1 MNRVC
6 LAAFLIL
13 GTVVRIHC
21 GQPTP
26 GAGGKVV
33 EGTPTPVAAAES
45 VAEPALATTEPAPAA
60 LASEEATDSQATS
73 APPATKTATHLP
85 SRTPT
90 LSPSPVASP
99 TSTTLSTRVTV
110 EGVIDR
116 GAMNV
121 RAGPGTEFP
130 IVSVVYEGQEV
141 TIVGKTQDGSWVLM
155 LTTDGQ
161 QGWGWR
167 EFIAIESLE
176 RVEISPLIL
185 ETPTS
190 APA

>member
-13 GTVVRIHC
+13 GAVVRIHC

-26 GAGGKVV
+26 GAGGKAV
-33 EGTPTPVAAAES
+33 EGTATPVAAAES

-60 LASEEATDSQATS
+60 VASEAATQPQPTS
-73 APPATKTATHLP
+73 APAATKTATRLP
-85 SRTPT
+85 SSTPT
-90 LSPSPVASP
+90 LSSSP
-99 TSTTLSTRVTV
+99 TPSSTFASLPTRVTAQ
-110 EGVIDR
+110 GIIDR

-130 IVSVVYEGQEV
+130 IVSMVYEGQEV

-155 LTTDGQ
+155 LTSDGQ

-167 EFIAIESLE
+167 EFIAIESLD
-176 RVEISPLIL
+176 RVEVSRLIL
-185 ETPTS
+185 ETPAS
-190 APA
+190 APP

>member
-26 GAGGKVV
+26 GAGGKAV
-33 EGTPTPVAAAES
+33 EGTATPVAAAES
-45 VAEPALATTEPAPAA
+45 VAEPALATTEAATEPQPTSAPAA
-60 LASEEATDSQATS
+60 
-73 APPATKTATHLP
+73 TKTGTRLP

-90 LSPSPVASP
+90 PAPSATPSSTFASLP
-99 TSTTLSTRVTV
+99 TGVTAQ
-110 EGVIDR
+110 GIIDR

-155 LTTDGQ
+155 LTSDGQ

-167 EFIAIESLE
+167 EFIAIESLD
-176 RVEISPLIL
+176 RVEVSPLIL
-185 ETPTS
+185 ETPAS
-190 APA
+190 APP

>member
-13 GTVVRIHC
+13 GAVVRIHC

-26 GAGGKVV
+26 GAGGKAV
-33 EGTPTPVAAAES
+33 EGTATPVAAAES
-45 VAEPALATTEPAPAA
+45 VAEPALATTEPATEP
-60 LASEEATDSQATS
+60 QPTS
-73 APPATKTATHLP
+73 APAATKTATHLP
-85 SRTPT
+85 SSTPT
-90 LSPSPVASP
+90 LSPSSVASP
-99 TSTTLSTRVTV
+99 TSTTLSNRVTV
-110 EGVIDR
+110 EGIIDR

-130 IVSVVYEGQEV
+130 IVSMVYEGQEV

-155 LTTDGQ
+155 LTSDGQ

-167 EFIAIESLE
+167 EFIAIESLD
-176 RVEISPLIL
+176 RVEVSPLIL

-190 APA
+190 APP